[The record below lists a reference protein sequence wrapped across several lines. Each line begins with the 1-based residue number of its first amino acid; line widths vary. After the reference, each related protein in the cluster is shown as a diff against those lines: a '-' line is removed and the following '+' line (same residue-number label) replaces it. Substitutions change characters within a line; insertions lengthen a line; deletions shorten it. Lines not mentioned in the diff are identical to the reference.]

1 MEEELDSGRSNPKR
15 NLFLALTA
23 EQVDE
28 CFPNWMQTFI
38 EQNKGDIYFTRD
50 KLRNWIRW
58 QFKVEVSG
66 QMLSRNIQRHKDS
79 YHIKVYGELH
89 HGCIRY
95 TIRRKE
101 IEVDVD
107 VEITR
112 RISTEVIDTQGKLV
126 NEKE

>member
-1 MEEELDSGRSNPKR
+1 MDVKTQRSNPKR

-28 CFPNWMQTFI
+28 CFPNWMQIFI
-38 EQNKGDIYFTRD
+38 EQNKGDIYFTCD

-66 QMLSRNIQRHKDS
+66 QMLSRNIQRHRET
-79 YHIKVYGELH
+79 YHIKVYGKLH
-89 HGCIRY
+89 HNCIRY
-95 TIRRKE
+95 TVSRKE
-101 IEVDVD
+101 LEMD
-107 VEITR
+107 VEITK

-126 NEKE
+126 VKGERE